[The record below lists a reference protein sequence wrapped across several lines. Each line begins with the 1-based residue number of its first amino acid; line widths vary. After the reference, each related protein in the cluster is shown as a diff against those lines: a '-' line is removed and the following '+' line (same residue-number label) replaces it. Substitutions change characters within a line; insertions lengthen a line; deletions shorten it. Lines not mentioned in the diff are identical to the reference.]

1 MELIRQKIQM
11 NRWKGNTTTQV
22 TLDDDFIVPD
32 TMDDMEQ
39 VLLDNGE
46 IQIESV
52 KNQGEKVLIK
62 GRLDF
67 QVLTGGRKAD
77 FRHWAEAFRLKNRSM
92 CLAWKIGTTSV

>member
-52 KNQGEKVLIK
+52 KNQGEK
-62 GRLDF
+62 DF
-67 QVLTGGRKAD
+67 NQRKTGFSGSLQAGGRRTSD
-77 FRHWAEAFRLKNRSM
+77 
-92 CLAWKIGTTSV
+92 IGRKHSI

>member
-1 MELIRQKIQM
+1 MKRKAGRKYGANQAKNTDEPLE
-11 NRWKGNTTTQV
+11 GNTTTQV

-67 QVLTGGRKAD
+67 QVSTGGRKAD
-77 FRHWAEAFRLKNRSM
+77 SD
-92 CLAWKIGTTSV
+92 IGRKHSV